1 MPWPPGRLR
10 MSPFSSPSSSAEAMS
25 ASKLHVRGDIRVPG
39 DKSITHRA
47 LLLAACARGR
57 SRIRRPLTGEDCR
70 STARVLAEMGVEVS
84 SFDADE
90 TEVLVTSGGL
100 DAWTAPAAELDCGN
114 SGTTV
119 RLLMGLLAGRDFPV
133 TLTGDASLCSRPM
146 RRITDPLREM
156 GVTVRELE
164 NPDRLPVEIRGGRL
178 HPLEYRSPK
187 ASAQIKSAVLLAG
200 LSGGVAATVIE
211 PGRSRD
217 HTERMLRAAGVEV
230 EEAPVSEGW
239 RVSLTPPAEPLPPLD
254 LVVPGDISSAAF
266 LIALATL
273 ADAGELRLVG
283 VGVNPTRTGL
293 LAAMERMGA
302 RIERR
307 DERDEGGE
315 PVANLIVRPA
325 ELRAVEVGAAEVPAM
340 IDELPILA
348 ALAARG
354 RGLTRIRGAGELRV
368 KETDRIAALATN
380 LRALGVVSEEHEDG
394 LDIQGSDAPLRG
406 RVRTY
411 GDHRIAMAFGVL
423 AALPGN
429 AIGLDAPDDVRVSYP
444 GFWGD
449 LARATGRGKRIP
461 GGRIDV

>member
-1 MPWPPGRLR
+1 
-10 MSPFSSPSSSAEAMS
+10 MSNRR
-25 ASKLHVRGDIRVPG
+25 LHVRGDIRVPG
-39 DKSITHRA
+39 DKSVTHRA
-47 LLLAACARGR
+47 LLLAACARGK
-57 SRIRRPLTGEDCR
+57 SRIGRPLTGEDCR

-84 SFDADE
+84 SFDSDE
-90 TEVLVTSGGL
+90 TEVVVTSGGL
-100 DAWTAPAAELDCGN
+100 DAWTAPAGELDCGN

-133 TLTGDASLCSRPM
+133 TLTGDSSLRSRPM

-156 GVTVRELE
+156 GAAVRELE
-164 NPDRLPVEIRGGRL
+164 TPDRLPVEIRGGRL
-178 HPLEYRSPK
+178 RPLEYRSPK

-200 LSGGVAATVIE
+200 LSGDVEATVIE

-217 HTERMLRAAGVEV
+217 HTERMLRAAGVVV
-230 EEAPVSEGW
+230 EETSVGDGW
-239 RVSLTPPAEPLPPLD
+239 RVSLTPPEEPLPPLD
-254 LVVPGDISSAAF
+254 LVVPGDLSSAAF
-266 LIALATL
+266 LIALASL
-273 ADAGELRLVG
+273 ADAGELRLSG

-293 LAAMERMGA
+293 LTEMERMGA
-302 RIERR
+302 RVERH

-315 PVANLIVRPA
+315 PVADLIARPA
-325 ELRAVEVGAAEVPAM
+325 ELRAVEIGAEEVPAM

-348 ALAARG
+348 ALAARAQG
-354 RGLTRIRGAGELRV
+354 TTKIRGAGELRV
-368 KETDRIAALATN
+368 KETDRIAALASN
-380 LRALGVVSEEHEDG
+380 LRALGVEAEEHEDG

-429 AIGLDAPDDVRVSYP
+429 SITLDEPEAVAVSYP
-444 GFWGD
+444 GFWQD
-449 LARATGRGKRIP
+449 MAAVTGHPRNSEP